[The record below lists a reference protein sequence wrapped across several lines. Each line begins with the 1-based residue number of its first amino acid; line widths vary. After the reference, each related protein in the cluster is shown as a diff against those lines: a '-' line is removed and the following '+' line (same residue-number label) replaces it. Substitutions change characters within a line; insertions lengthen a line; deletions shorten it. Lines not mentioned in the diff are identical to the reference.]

1 MIPKINVEISGS
13 SRLALLMKQC
23 FGNQITE
30 QINELNRIV
39 GGNRISNAAVD
50 IEGHGGVDQ
59 CNNGNL
65 KLESLVDDG
74 RLAVG
79 VDNDDAIGG
88 LGGAEDEFLVAGAE
102 LLGAVTVGEEAAGAP
117 EGAGG
122 DGVGANLLGHE
133 VEDVV
138 EERVGVDEHEAG
150 VVAGEGGDEIECAAH
165 ANEGF
170 VGVDDGHLVAEAIG
184 VALEMVSSNS
194 STHLRI
200 RAQQLLYHY
209 RMNRHDLPPSI
220 LSLTPLG
227 FFDFSFLSYYYKTIL
242 FLNLVFQYLKF
253 GHSTHRFIISSY
265 SY

>member
-1 MIPKINVEISGS
+1 MIPRIGRS
-13 SRLALLMKQC
+13 SSSLALLMKQC

-30 QINELNRIV
+30 QINKLNRIV
-39 GGNRISNAAVD
+39 GGNRISNAVVD
-50 IEGHGGVDQ
+50 IGGHGGVDQ

-65 KLESLVDDG
+65 KLESLVDNA

-88 LGGAEDEFLVAGAE
+88 LGGTEDELLVAGAE
-102 LLGAVTVGEEAAGAP
+102 LLGAVAVGEEAAGAP

-122 DGVGANLLGHE
+122 GGVGANLLGHE

-150 VVAGEGGDEIECAAH
+150 VVAGKGGDEVEGAAH

-170 VGVDDGHLVAEAIG
+170 VGVDDGHSVAEAIG
-184 VALEMVSSNS
+184 VALEMVSNNS

-209 RMNRHDLPPSI
+209 RMDRHAFTPSI
-220 LSLTPLG
+220 LSPTPLG
-227 FFDFSFLSYYYKTIL
+227 FFDLSF
-242 FLNLVFQYLKF
+242 FLLTSKY
-253 GHSTHRFIISSY
+253 
-265 SY
+265 

>member
-1 MIPKINVEISGS
+1 
-13 SRLALLMKQC
+13 MKQS

-30 QINELNRIV
+30 EINELNRIV

-88 LGGAEDEFLVAGAE
+88 LGGAEDELLVAGAE
-102 LLGAVTVGEEAAGAP
+102 LLGTVTVGEEAAGAP

-122 DGVGANLLGHE
+122 RGVGANLFGHE
-133 VEDVV
+133 VENVV

-150 VVAGEGGDEIECAAH
+150 VVAGEGGDEVEGAAH

-170 VGVDDGHLVAEAIG
+170 VGVDDGHFVAEAIG

-209 RMNRHDLPPSI
+209 RMDRHAFPPSSI
-220 LSLTPLG
+220 LSLTLLPLG
-227 FFDFSFLSYYYKTIL
+227 FFDLSFSFLQLKNHSIL
-242 FLNLVFQYLKF
+242 NFE
-253 GHSTHRFIISSY
+253 
-265 SY
+265 

>member
-1 MIPKINVEISGS
+1 VIPGINFEISSRS
-13 SRLALLMKQC
+13 SRRLALLMKQS

-30 QINELNRIV
+30 EINELNRIV

-88 LGGAEDEFLVAGAE
+88 LGGAEDELLVAGAE
-102 LLGAVTVGEEAAGAP
+102 LLGTVTVGEEAAGAP

-122 DGVGANLLGHE
+122 RGVGANLFGHE
-133 VEDVV
+133 VENVV

-150 VVAGEGGDEIECAAH
+150 VVAGEGGDEVEGAAH

-170 VGVDDGHLVAEAIG
+170 VGVDDGHFVAEAIG

-209 RMNRHDLPPSI
+209 RMDRHAFPPSSI
-220 LSLTPLG
+220 LSLTLLPLG
-227 FFDFSFLSYYYKTIL
+227 FFDLSFSFLQLKNHSIL
-242 FLNLVFQYLKF
+242 NFE
-253 GHSTHRFIISSY
+253 
-265 SY
+265 